1 MLGHAMFSIFPE
13 LQDVNVIRVLL
24 AAFQTELHPNLLLL
38 QYLKKS
44 IMFKSRRNGSLVNL
58 LSIHQIQFNWNYLD

>member
-1 MLGHAMFSIFPE
+1 MGLKSKTSYIFNILANFKGCLLLENSMLGHAMFSIFPE

-38 QYLKKS
+38 QY
-44 IMFKSRRNGSLVNL
+44 
-58 LSIHQIQFNWNYLD
+58 

>member
-38 QYLKKS
+38 QY
-44 IMFKSRRNGSLVNL
+44 
-58 LSIHQIQFNWNYLD
+58 